1 MDEMNRL
8 QAVATAIEGTPPRPG
23 CLRFPPNA
31 KHMTTRTAVIHDLQ
45 RDWRRWTTAERA
57 LASVIVAALL
67 ICTSATILMTASGF
81 LPQVLK

>member
-1 MDEMNRL
+1 MDEMDCR
-8 QAVATAIEGTPPRPG
+8 QAVATAIEATPPQPG
-23 CLRFPPNA
+23 NLRFPPNA
-31 KHMTTRTAVIHDLQ
+31 RPMAARTAVIHDLQ

-57 LASVIVAALL
+57 LASVIMAVLL

>member
-8 QAVATAIEGTPPRPG
+8 QAVATAIEGTPPQPG
-23 CLRFPPNA
+23 GLRFPPNA
-31 KHMTTRTAVIHDLQ
+31 RPATARTVVIHDLR

-57 LASVIVAALL
+57 LASVIMAALL

-81 LPQVLK
+81 LSQVLK